1 MTMKKQHIILTCLA
15 FLCIFHTAWAQMSK
29 ATSIEE
35 VLQSVLQNNKEWQ
48 ATTSQAEA
56 QKWQAR
62 AENNLPNPEVT
73 YSHLWGNKEG
83 MGFTGEFIASQS
95 FDFPTLYAQR
105 NRLNRERTTMYD
117 AEAEALRQ
125 QILSQAQTVCLD
137 LIYLNQLH
145 KLLAQRLA
153 NAEALSGYYAEQL
166 EQGNTN
172 IIEVNKVNLELL
184 NARNA
189 SRLNEADLLA
199 KQQELVAL
207 NGGVPIAFCDTLYR
221 SSHDYPTDFE
231 TYRLEAMAA
240 WPELQALRSA
250 EATAIR
256 NITISKQQWLPGLTL
271 GYRMNP
277 SSGGDRYNGVMVGI
291 SIPLFANR
299 HKVKQAKAE
308 RIAAESRLQS
318 QSDATLANLRQLW
331 TRAGELRKSIDE
343 YAAILRLQDNIS
355 LLNKSLRAGQIS
367 MIEYF
372 VNVATFYDS
381 MENYLQ
387 LQNDYQ
393 KTLAQ
398 LYRFRL

>member
-95 FDFPTLYAQR
+95 FDFPTLYTQR

-221 SSHDYPTDFE
+221 SSYDYPTDFE

-277 SSGGDRYNGVMVGI
+277 SSGGERYNGVMVGI

>member
-48 ATTSQAEA
+48 ATTSQSEA

-221 SSHDYPTDFE
+221 SSYDYPTDFE

>member
-221 SSHDYPTDFE
+221 SSYDYPTDFE

>member
-1 MTMKKQHIILTCLA
+1 MKKQYIILALA
-15 FLCIFHTAWAQMSK
+15 ASLFGGGALRAQ
-29 ATSIEE
+29 TSGTVSVEE
-35 VLQSVLQNNKEWQ
+35 VLQSIQQNNPALK
-48 ATTSQAEA
+48 ATASQTEA
-56 QKWQAR
+56 QKLQAH

-221 SSHDYPTDFE
+221 SSYDYPTDFE

>member
-1 MTMKKQHIILTCLA
+1 MKKQHIILTCLA

-221 SSHDYPTDFE
+221 SSYDYPTDFE

>member
-1 MTMKKQHIILTCLA
+1 MKKQYIILALA
-15 FLCIFHTAWAQMSK
+15 ASLFGGGALRAQ
-29 ATSIEE
+29 TSGTVSVEE
-35 VLQSVLQNNKEWQ
+35 VLQSIQQNNPALK
-48 ATTSQAEA
+48 ATASQTEA
-56 QKWQAR
+56 QKLQAH

-95 FDFPTLYAQR
+95 FDFPTLYTQR

-221 SSHDYPTDFE
+221 SSYDYPTDFE

>member
-48 ATTSQAEA
+48 ATTSQSEA

-117 AEAEALRQ
+117 AEALRQ

-221 SSHDYPTDFE
+221 SSYDYPTDFE

>member
-56 QKWQAR
+56 QKRQAR

-221 SSHDYPTDFE
+221 SSYDYPTDFE

-308 RIAAESRLQS
+308 HIAAESRLQS

>member
-15 FLCIFHTAWAQMSK
+15 FLCIFHTTWAQMSK

-48 ATTSQAEA
+48 ATTSQSEA

-221 SSHDYPTDFE
+221 SSYDYPTDFE

-250 EATAIR
+250 EATTIR